1 MKRFLILLVASLL
14 ALPAAAQEL
23 AGVWTISEAMDETK
37 DGMKSSMNMTGEMNL
52 SANGTC
58 SQTGNV
64 TMTIGDGADD
74 FHFRIVYSVSGTW
87 KREGETLTIQNTPKT
102 AKVDVAE
109 SNLPGVLKVFLVN
122 TMKKELKK
130 ELSSKKPDVYAIIS
144 LTDDELVIVEQGAK
158 NPEVETYKRKR

>member
-58 SQTGNV
+58 SQNGNV

>member
-1 MKRFLILLVASLL
+1 MKRFLILLVTSLL
-14 ALPAAAQEL
+14 VLPAAAQEL
-23 AGVWTISEAMDETK
+23 AGVWTITEAMDDTK
-37 DGMKSSMNMTGEMNL
+37 DGMNSSMNMAGELNL
-52 SANGTC
+52 SADGTC
-58 SQTGNV
+58 SQNGNV
-64 TMTIGDGADD
+64 VMTIGDGSDD
-74 FHFRIVYSVSGTW
+74 FHFKIVYSVSGTW

-109 SNLPGVLKVFLVN
+109 SNLPGMLKLFLVN

-144 LTDDELVIVEQGAK
+144 LTDDELVMVEQGVK